1 MARVAAMAAL
11 RVLFIGGN
19 GTISAASSR
28 LAIERGHDLTL
39 LNRGVSAAS
48 DTPDARPPI
57 EGARSLVGD
66 AGDPDSIR
74 AAVAGQEWDVV
85 VNFRSFSPEQAAA
98 DVEIFDGVVGQYVY
112 ISSASAYAKPVEHL
126 PITESTPLKN
136 PFWQYSRNKIASE
149 EVLVRAWRERDFPAT
164 IVRPSHTYDER
175 SIPIPGRWT
184 AIDRLRRGAPVPVVG
199 DGTSLWTLTHTRDF
213 AVAFVGLL
221 GDRRA
226 VGDTFHITSDE
237 SLTWAQITR
246 ILARAAGADE
256 PELIPIPGRAIGTEL
271 QDELD
276 GLVGDKVHSVVF
288 DNSKV
293 KALVPE
299 YTATTRY
306 WQGAAEVLAWYDAD
320 ERRRVVDPDV
330 DAALDRLITRF
341 GS

>member
-1 MARVAAMAAL
+1 MGAL

-19 GTISAASSR
+19 GTISAAVSR
-28 LAIERGHDLTL
+28 LAVERGHDLTL
-39 LNRGVSAAS
+39 SNRGVSTTS
-48 DTPDARPPI
+48 GGPFARPPI

-66 AGDPDSIR
+66 ADDAESVR
-74 AAVAGQEWDVV
+74 AAVAGREWDVV
-85 VNFRSFSPEQAAA
+85 VNFRSFSPQQAAA
-98 DVEIFDGVVGQYVY
+98 EVEIFDGAVGQYVY

-136 PFWQYSRNKIASE
+136 PFWQYSRDKIASE
-149 EVLVRAWRERDFPAT
+149 EVLVHAWRERDFPAT
-164 IVRPSHTYDER
+164 IIRPSHTYDER

-184 AIDRLRRGAPVPVVG
+184 AIDRLRRGLPVPVIG
-199 DGTSLWTLTHTRDF
+199 DGTSLWTLTHARDL
-213 AVAFVGLL
+213 AVALVGLL

-226 VGDTFHITSDE
+226 VGESFHITSDE
-237 SLTWAQITR
+237 VLTWAQVTG
-246 ILARAAGADE
+246 ILARAAGAGE
-256 PELIPIPGRAIGTEL
+256 PELVPIPGRAIGAEFP
-271 QDELD
+271 QELD

-299 YTATTRY
+299 YNATTRY
-306 WQGAAEVLAWYDAD
+306 WQGASEILAWYDAD

-330 DAALDRLITRF
+330 DAGIDRLVARF

>member
-1 MARVAAMAAL
+1 MAAMAL
-11 RVLFIGGN
+11 RLLFIGGN

-39 LNRGVSAAS
+39 LNRGVSASS
-48 DTPDARPPI
+48 DSPDARPPI
-57 EGARSLVGD
+57 EGARSLIGD
-66 AGDPDSIR
+66 AGDPASIK
-74 AAVAGQEWDVV
+74 AAVAGKEWDVV

-112 ISSASAYAKPVEHL
+112 ISSASAYAKPVERL

-136 PFWQYSRNKIASE
+136 PFWEYSRNKIASE

-175 SIPIPGRWT
+175 SIPIPGDWT
-184 AIDRLRRGAPVPVVG
+184 AIDRMRRGAPVPVLG

-221 GDRRA
+221 GNARA

-237 SLTWAQITR
+237 VLTWERITR
-246 ILARAAGADE
+246 ILASAAGVSE
-256 PELIPIPGRAIGTEL
+256 PELVPIPGWAIGAEL
-271 QDELD
+271 PSELD

-299 YTATTRY
+299 YVATTRY
-306 WQGAAEVLAWYDAD
+306 WEGAAEVMAWYDAD
-320 ERRRVVDPDV
+320 ERRRVIDVDV
-330 DAALDRLITRF
+330 DAGFDRVVARF
-341 GS
+341 RG

>member
-1 MARVAAMAAL
+1 MTAL

-39 LNRGVSAAS
+39 LNRGVSAGS
-48 DTPDARPPI
+48 DAPDARPAI
-57 EGARSLVGD
+57 EGARSLIGD
-66 AGDPDSIR
+66 AGDPDSLR
-74 AAVAGQEWDVV
+74 SAVAGKEWDVV
-85 VNFRSFSPEQAAA
+85 VNFRSFTPAQAAA
-98 DVEIFDGVVGQYVY
+98 DVEIFDGAVGQYVY

-136 PFWQYSRNKIASE
+136 PFWQYSRDKIASE
-149 EVLVRAWRERDFPAT
+149 DLLVRAWRDRDFPAT

-184 AIDRLRRGAPVPVVG
+184 AIDRMRRGLPVPVIG

-213 AVAFVGLL
+213 AVALVGLL

-237 SLTWAQITR
+237 VLTWAQITR
-246 ILARAAGADE
+246 ILARAAGAGE
-256 PELIPIPGRAIGTEL
+256 PELVPVTGREIGREL
-271 QDELD
+271 PDELD
-276 GLVGDKVHSVVF
+276 GLIGDKVHSVVF
-288 DNSKV
+288 DNRKV

-299 YTATTRY
+299 FTATTRY
-306 WQGAAEVLAWYDAD
+306 WQGAAEVMAWRDAD
-320 ERRRVVDPDV
+320 ERRRVVDPEL
-330 DAALDRLITRF
+330 DAALDRLVARF

>member
-1 MARVAAMAAL
+1 MAAL

-19 GTISAASSR
+19 GTISASASR

-39 LNRGVSAAS
+39 LNRGISASS
-48 DTPDARPPI
+48 DAPDARLPI

-66 AGDPDSIR
+66 AGDPDSLR
-74 AAVAGQEWDVV
+74 AAVAGREWDVV
-85 VNFRSFSPEQAAA
+85 VNFRSFSPAQAAA
-98 DVEIFDGVVGQYVY
+98 DVDIFDGAVGQYVY

-136 PFWQYSRNKIASE
+136 PFWQYSRDKIASE
-149 EVLVRAWRERDFPAT
+149 DVLVRAWRERDFPAT

-184 AIDRLRRGAPVPVVG
+184 AIDRMRRGLPVPVIG
-199 DGTSLWTLTHTRDF
+199 DGTSLWTLTHARDF

-221 GDRRA
+221 GDHRA

-237 SLTWAQITR
+237 VLTWAQITR
-246 ILARAAGADE
+246 ILARAAGAGE
-256 PELIPIPGRAIGTEL
+256 PDLVPISGRGIGSELP
-271 QDELD
+271 DELD

-299 YTATTRY
+299 FTATTRY

-320 ERRRVVDPDV
+320 ERRRVVDPDL
-330 DAALDRLITRF
+330 DARLERLVTRF
-341 GS
+341 RS